1 MPKLYAPHTQALT
14 TMYGD
19 IENFARS
26 QGQVTTGTPGGVYAH
41 SNAAGYKYYV
51 HQFYDARGKK
61 VETYLAGPVGDKDAD
76 AKAEEFR
83 NKLQALAGAV
93 KNIRLLAREGF
104 KFVDSKSYATIAT
117 LHNHGLFQAG
127 AMLIGSHAYGTLL
140 NELGVRAA
148 QYATQ
153 DLDIARNAKLAFDKK
168 QGKLSFLDMLKSSGI
183 SFFEVPSM
191 DTREPS
197 SSFKETGK
205 SFFQVDLLV
214 PSADERIGIVPVPEL
229 KAHAT
234 ALPYLRYLLGESQD
248 ATVLARE
255 GCCAVRVPTPE
266 RFALHKLIVSQL
278 RKRGEKSLKDVSQA
292 AVLLAVL
299 SEWHPRALEEAADAV
314 PKSARSHLTKAAVIA
329 RDALDAHPR
338 AIEALDAITS
348 IVGNDGD
355 DTIRRQQ
362 SRP

>member
-1 MPKLYAPHTQALT
+1 MPKLYEPHTQALT
-14 TMYGD
+14 TLYGD
-19 IENFARS
+19 IQNFAHS
-26 QGQVTTGTPGGVYAH
+26 QGQVTTGTPGGVYEH
-41 SNAAGYKYYV
+41 SNAAGFKYYV

-104 KFVDSKSYATIAT
+104 KFVDSKSYATVAT

-127 AMLIGSHAYGTLL
+127 AMLIGSHAYGALL

-153 DLDIARNAKLAFDKK
+153 DVDIACNAKLAFEKNPE
-168 QGKLSFLDMLKSSGI
+168 LSFLDMLKSSGI
-183 SFFEVPSM
+183 SFVEVPSLDVRKPSTSFM
-191 DTREPS
+191 EP
-197 SSFKETGK
+197 GK
-205 SFFQVDLLV
+205 SFFKVDLLV
-214 PSADERIGIVPVPEL
+214 PSPDEKIKIVPVPEL

-234 ALPYLRYLLGESQD
+234 SLPYLKYLLGESQD

-255 GCCAVRVPTPE
+255 GCCAIRVPTPE

-278 RKRGEKSLKDVSQA
+278 RKRGEKGLKDASQA

-299 SEWHPRALEEAADAV
+299 SERHPRALEEAADAV
-314 PKSARSHLTKAAVIA
+314 PHSACSHLARAAVIA
-329 RDALDAHPR
+329 RAALDAHPR
-338 AIEALDAITS
+338 AIEVLDAITS
-348 IVGNDGD
+348 SAGNDAD
-355 DTIRRQQ
+355 HTIRRQQ